1 MSLKQGNLRKLVNL
15 EETINN
21 MLIADRAIDN
31 PAYQYVSHD
40 AMNKELEEFVRKQQE
55 RMSNRGVRIRYR
67 TKNQM

>member
-1 MSLKQGNLRKLVNL
+1 MNL

-21 MLIADRAIDN
+21 MLITDRVIDS
-31 PAYQYVSHD
+31 PAYQYISHD